1 MKEDRDGVFSLPVLI
16 AIAGSAIL
24 FAGTFLDIGRISAFG
39 WSTTFN
45 LHDLSLD
52 QQVMIVRIISLISVA
67 LLVIPKMPKV
77 LYSVCGAA
85 FFVLFVP
92 KAIKALDQYRQVNNI
107 MQASGLSQFV
117 DVKDYFRFEAGY
129 YLLVAGA
136 LILLGASVYYLVRFF
151 INRD

>member
-1 MKEDRDGVFSLPVLI
+1 
-16 AIAGSAIL
+16 
-24 FAGTFLDIGRISAFG
+24 
-39 WSTTFN
+39 
-45 LHDLSLD
+45 
-52 QQVMIVRIISLISVA
+52 
-67 LLVIPKMPKV
+67 
-77 LYSVCGAA
+77 
-85 FFVLFVP
+85 
-92 KAIKALDQYRQVNNI
+92 